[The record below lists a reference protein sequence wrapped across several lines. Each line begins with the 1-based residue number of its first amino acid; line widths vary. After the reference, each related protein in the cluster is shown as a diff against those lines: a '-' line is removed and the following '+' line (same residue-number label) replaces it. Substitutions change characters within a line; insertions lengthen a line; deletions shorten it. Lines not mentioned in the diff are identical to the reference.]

1 VHNIIISSDGTV
13 AAWGYNGDGEL
24 GNNSATS
31 SNVPV
36 SVNSS
41 ALVPGESFV
50 AARSGSTALHNLA
63 LVASPPL
70 PVVTTLAA
78 TSITPTTVVLNG
90 TINPNGV
97 STTPKFDY
105 GLTTVYGNSATA
117 TPSTVT
123 GVGSTAVSLSIT
135 GLTPGTTY
143 HYRLGGTSAGG
154 TTLSADMIFTTAGY
168 NANLSGL
175 ALSAGTISPAFS
187 SGVTTYT
194 ASVSNTTT
202 STTVTPTLSSPTST
216 VKVNGATVAS
226 GAASMPIFLAP
237 GLNTITVV
245 VTAQDGVT
253 AKTYTLTVTRI
264 LPSPEIQVLSGAVNI
279 ADGGTKDFGFS
290 SAGRSSN
297 LTLTVKNTG
306 NADLTGLGITIDGAD
321 AAMFTVTTSP
331 MAPVSGPL
339 GSTTF
344 AIRFLA
350 SSSGTKTAALHIANN
365 DSDENPFDINLTG
378 LGLSQTADTDGD
390 GLNDAAEFQ
399 MEALGFDWQ
408 LSQPTLVNVY
418 LSNAEAGGLGS
429 GQGLNLDVPKLT
441 KNPSTGL
448 FKLRIG
454 IQKSTNLLNFTP
466 FPMTAPQTTISGDGK
481 LEFEFASPDNAAFY
495 RLLAE

>member
-1 VHNIIISSDGTV
+1 
-13 AAWGYNGDGEL
+13 
-24 GNNSATS
+24 
-31 SNVPV
+31 
-36 SVNSS
+36 
-41 ALVPGESFV
+41 
-50 AARSGSTALHNLA
+50 
-63 LVASPPL
+63 
-70 PVVTTLAA
+70 
-78 TSITPTTVVLNG
+78 
-90 TINPNGV
+90 
-97 STTPKFDY
+97 
-105 GLTTVYGNSATA
+105 
-117 TPSTVT
+117 
-123 GVGSTAVSLSIT
+123 
-135 GLTPGTTY
+135 
-143 HYRLGGTSAGG
+143 
-154 TTLSADMIFTTAGY
+154 
-168 NANLSGL
+168 
-175 ALSAGTISPAFS
+175 
-187 SGVTTYT
+187 
-194 ASVSNTTT
+194 
-202 STTVTPTLSSPTST
+202 
-216 VKVNGATVAS
+216 
-226 GAASMPIFLAP
+226 
-237 GLNTITVV
+237 
-245 VTAQDGVT
+245 
-253 AKTYTLTVTRI
+253 
-264 LPSPEIQVLSGAVNI
+264 VLSGAVNI